1 MYSFHLIIEQSL
13 HCYKVHFHITSLSSW
28 DGRSI
33 TLKGNSGCLETRQSQ
48 APEQTM
54 RSEVWRSHVL
64 CSFGMYMRGP
74 SPRWHLFSS
83 SANVITGCIIFT
95 SNNVWLHV
103 LTRLHNFSTE
113 SLIFSQER
121 KPLERW
127 RGEKNTRTETSSQFF
142 KNLIHMV
149 FGGHYL
155 IVFSGFGREI

>member
-1 MYSFHLIIEQSL
+1 M
-13 HCYKVHFHITSLSSW
+13 HFHITSLSSW

-33 TLKGNSGCLETRQSQ
+33 TLKRNSGCLEARQSQ

-64 CSFGMYMRGP
+64 CSFGMYTWEGLPRGDIF
-74 SPRWHLFSS
+74 FSS
-83 SANVITGCIIFT
+83 SANVITGCISFT
-95 SNNVWLHV
+95 SNNNVWFHV
-103 LTRLHNFSTE
+103 LTRLHNFRTE

-121 KPLERW
+121 KTLERW
-127 RGEKNTRTETSSQFF
+127 RGEKNSRTETSSQFL

-155 IVFSGFGREI
+155 IIFSGFGREI